1 MNHKYVYALSKEDKE
16 ELIAKGFKI
25 IGEKKLG
32 KQQAYLFEV
41 NLEKSLF
48 FNETDKKKF
57 LFSNIV
63 YI

>member
-16 ELIAKGFKI
+16 ELIAKGFKFI
-25 IGEKKLG
+25 VEKKLW

-63 YI
+63 FI

>member
-16 ELIAKGFKI
+16 ELIAKGFKF

-32 KQQAYLFEV
+32 KQQAYLFET
-41 NLEKSLF
+41 NLEKPLF